1 MQDNS
6 WSPVAV
12 PDHARVQVLC
22 KEWHTDTMYA
32 KNHESCTRCESRSC
46 AKKWLPIRYGGTKTC
61 KFMHL
66 HVIYMKLCI
75 VRKFVKVWVAIINIR
90 APLHTKTTIQ
100 AYSSL
105 IGLSSACVTGLVMQ
119 RKFTYALELNIR
131 GKRKNWDIMWRST
144 FFTITTAKQT
154 CGTTRSVSS
163 TVQTQSWNMISML
176 SRRLLRSPLSADV
189 SGAVVMVAAAL
200 AAVAAAAL
208 RIAAHEVWHLAF
220 TFLLVMEF
228 HLSFSSSPLLHG
240 SLCLRCTKHNGE
252 KDGCGAHALCSCC
265 PRIASALLSKR
276 ADCCHWDGF
285 LFFALLP
292 G

>member
-1 MQDNS
+1 M
-6 WSPVAV
+6 P
-12 PDHARVQVLC
+12 
-22 KEWHTDTMYA
+22 
-32 KNHESCTRCESRSC
+32 
-46 AKKWLPIRYGGTKTC
+46 
-61 KFMHL
+61 L
-66 HVIYMKLCI
+66 HVIYVKLCI

-90 APLHTKTTIQ
+90 APLHTKTIIQ

-119 RKFTYALELNIR
+119 RKLTYALELSIHVQGR
-131 GKRKNWDIMWRST
+131 RKDWDITWRST

-154 CGTTRSVSS
+154 CDTTRSVNS
-163 TVQTQSWNMISML
+163 TVQTQSWNVISTL

-252 KDGCGAHALCSCC
+252 KRWLWSSCFMFLLPSDCLRSVVKESWLLPLRWLSVLCSLT
-265 PRIASALLSKR
+265 RIIDYWHFVCSSPS
-276 ADCCHWDGF
+276 C
-285 LFFALLP
+285 
-292 G
+292 

>member
-1 MQDNS
+1 M
-6 WSPVAV
+6 PL
-12 PDHARVQVLC
+12 R
-22 KEWHTDTMYA
+22 
-32 KNHESCTRCESRSC
+32 
-46 AKKWLPIRYGGTKTC
+46 
-61 KFMHL
+61 
-66 HVIYMKLCI
+66 VIYVKLCI

-131 GKRKNWDIMWRST
+131 GKRKNRDIMWRST

-163 TVQTQSWNMISML
+163 TVQNQSWNMISML

-189 SGAVVMVAAAL
+189 SGAVVLVAAAL

-228 HLSFSSSPLLHG
+228 QLSFSSSPLLHG

-252 KDGCGAHALCSCC
+252 KRWLWSSCFMFLLPSDCLRSVVKESWLLPLRWLSVLCSLIGIIDYWHFVCSSSSC
-265 PRIASALLSKR
+265 
-276 ADCCHWDGF
+276 
-285 LFFALLP
+285 
-292 G
+292 

>member
-1 MQDNS
+1 MQCTLKITK
-6 WSPVAV
+6 
-12 PDHARVQVLC
+12 HALGV
-22 KEWHTDTMYA
+22 
-32 KNHESCTRCESRSC
+32 NHDPAR
-46 AKKWLPIRYGGTKTC
+46 KKWLPIRYGGTKTC
-61 KFMHL
+61 EFMPL
-66 HVIYMKLCI
+66 RVIYVKLRI
-75 VRKFVKVWVAIINIR
+75 VRKFVKVWVAIINVR

-105 IGLSSACVTGLVMQ
+105 IGLSSACVTGLHVVMQ
-119 RKFTYALELNIR
+119 HKFTYALELNIR
-131 GKRKNWDIMWRST
+131 GKRKEWDIMWRST

-163 TVQTQSWNMISML
+163 TVQNQSWNMISML

-189 SGAVVMVAAAL
+189 SGAAL

-208 RIAAHEVWHLAF
+208 RIAAHKVWHLAF

-252 KDGCGAHALCSCC
+252 KRWLWNSCFMFLLPSNCLRSVVKESWLLPLRWLSVLCSLTGIIDYWHFVCSSPSC
-265 PRIASALLSKR
+265 
-276 ADCCHWDGF
+276 
-285 LFFALLP
+285 
-292 G
+292 